1 MQDRMHEIVLG
12 DRSLLLKLLA
22 QLLRVHTEDHAI
34 CRERSRESAGL
45 QFQSPDRGGKEV
57 VVGQGGRF
65 CKVMILQATASMSFA
80 MSTCLSP
87 RFIHGS
93 VEATYLVFK
102 RLDE

>member
-22 QLLRVHTEDHAI
+22 QLLRVHTEDLAI

-45 QFQSPDRGGKEV
+45 QFKSPDRGGKEV

-65 CKVMILQATASMSFA
+65 CKVYDFA
-80 MSTCLSP
+80 GNGVNVLC
-87 RFIHGS
+87 HGH
-93 VEATYLVFK
+93 LP
-102 RLDE
+102 